1 MPGHPTPADA
11 LLGGGTSRHHA
22 ELLLH
27 SGDDGVSVKDL
38 RLRRVVPPAAG
49 SLDTFPECAAPVK
62 PGFVEITPLE
72 AVSAATAAAAGDF
85 DRKLAPPR
93 SKLVRDPRSFGYRRL
108 LPFLN
113 ELTKN
118 DSSIGK
124 EVFPQDTAAHSKDV
138 LGGSDSRLADEAIGV
153 SHCEPEAMV
162 VNTGGDTDVKDACN
176 NVSEEIKIAPHD
188 LTNKPLLAGCTRSRF
203 VHHPSSFSYKRMLP
217 FLMENDI
224 SAQEC
229 NRVKIRKI
237 AEERQL
243 ASNENDVSA
252 SGQHCLAAS
261 DDSSQE
267 CNRGQV
273 ETMEEEKPAKA
284 DENNVLG
291 GRQLQ
296 PPVLEAPPPD
306 FSVVE
311 MQNVMQ
317 HEASASSQVPLTS
330 FEGELTSA
338 GDSVQA
344 VGEHQLVAS
353 EESLDEHKRD
363 EVKRSI
369 HDAVKSDGGYALDSR
384 EFQLA
389 ASEVSPENSMAEVQ
403 GAAQEESLPLDGV
416 EERSDKGDFVS
427 TEQAQLCVTNES
439 LAAQLQGN
447 VEFAEVP
454 QCQNLDP
461 GCHDVGF
468 GSRTKRVI
476 PLLHRHCAQQPQ
488 DSVVS
493 LDDQLLDDDI
503 QMICR
508 PDSRAVDRYLSVEEM
523 SGCIMLTESASN
535 KAGISRPRG
544 AHSMEKGSLSPKKPS
559 PKKGIL
565 KRNTRGC
572 KGICMCLDCCT
583 FRLHADRAFE
593 FSRKQMK
600 EADDIITNLLK
611 EVASLRSLLEKPAG
625 QESTQAACRHASRV
639 EEVARNSCQQM
650 FVDLNSHCRIPKP
663 RVRFTEYVEE
673 KKALPSPR
681 RSNRSR

>member
-1 MPGHPTPADA
+1 
-11 LLGGGTSRHHA
+11 
-22 ELLLH
+22 
-27 SGDDGVSVKDL
+27 
-38 RLRRVVPPAAG
+38 VVPC
-49 SLDTFPECAAPVK
+49 LD
-62 PGFVEITPLE
+62 FVCLTVCCCLV
-72 AVSAATAAAAGDF
+72 VS
-85 DRKLAPPR
+85 
-93 SKLVRDPRSFGYRRL
+93 
-108 LPFLN
+108 
-113 ELTKN
+113 
-118 DSSIGK
+118 
-124 EVFPQDTAAHSKDV
+124 
-138 LGGSDSRLADEAIGV
+138 
-153 SHCEPEAMV
+153 
-162 VNTGGDTDVKDACN
+162 
-176 NVSEEIKIAPHD
+176 
-188 LTNKPLLAGCTRSRF
+188 
-203 VHHPSSFSYKRMLP
+203 
-217 FLMENDI
+217 DI

-625 QESTQAACRHASRV
+625 QVSTNPCILD
-639 EEVARNSCQQM
+639 
-650 FVDLNSHCRIPKP
+650 FVSFFL
-663 RVRFTEYVEE
+663 
-673 KKALPSPR
+673 
-681 RSNRSR
+681 